1 MSHSQSHSRGQSSD
15 HDHFNG
21 HDFDPKHPNAFCHI
35 LLRRR
40 KNADPDYF
48 IRIVDFIKNTNETW
62 TWELRANDLVL
73 QMTIP
78 CMKELKSAVA
88 PHLHRAM
95 ALLDLVRDWVI
106 VETIHNKE
114 ATYVSKK
121 AIDRVLKYKEVPGDD
136 KEPEEQKE
144 EEAKKPEANAGE
156 ASGSQR

>member
-114 ATYVSKK
+114 ATTT
-121 AIDRVLKYKEVPGDD
+121 D
-136 KEPEEQKE
+136 KLNMQMWKISLHPQ
-144 EEAKKPEANAGE
+144 
-156 ASGSQR
+156 